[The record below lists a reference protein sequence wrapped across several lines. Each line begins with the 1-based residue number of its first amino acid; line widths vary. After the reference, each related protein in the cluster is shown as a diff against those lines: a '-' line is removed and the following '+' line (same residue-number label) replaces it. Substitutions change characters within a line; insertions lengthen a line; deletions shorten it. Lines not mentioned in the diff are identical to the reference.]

1 MIELEKE
8 AAAIREQR
16 AFLIGFL
23 EPDQERAVVESQL
36 DELSDLVRNLEII
49 PLEPEII
56 RLREHH
62 VRYRTGSGKA
72 EEIAR
77 MVQECEADLLV
88 FDSDLTPS
96 QQRNW
101 ERLTGC
107 PVVGREEIILEIFAS
122 RAQTKEAVLQVELA
136 KLEYSLPRLHKAW
149 THLSRQRGGG
159 ATNRGQGEAQLETDR
174 RLIKR
179 RIQQLKDELALVRKQ
194 RAAQRKSR
202 LRRPVMQGALVGYTN
217 VGKSS
222 LLNALCDSDVLAK
235 DQLFATLD
243 PTARKVLL
251 PGNVEM
257 VLNDTVGFIR
267 KLPHQ
272 LIEAFKSTLEE
283 AVLADILLLVL
294 DISSDDIDNE
304 WQTTLSVLKELGA
317 DEKRM
322 VIVFN
327 KIDRIDKE
335 ESALKL
341 ARLNGLFPGA
351 IYVSAYSREGLD
363 KLQQLLS
370 DFASSSRNLLKA
382 AIPPSRYDLINLA
395 HSAGSIYEEEF
406 DPDGTARI
414 IFAIEEKYKHRFK
427 EFMQ

>member
-1 MIELEKE
+1 M
-8 AAAIREQR
+8 
-16 AFLIGFL
+16 
-23 EPDQERAVVESQL
+23 
-36 DELSDLVRNLEII
+36 
-49 PLEPEII
+49 
-56 RLREHH
+56 
-62 VRYRTGSGKA
+62 
-72 EEIAR
+72 
-77 MVQECEADLLV
+77 
-88 FDSDLTPS
+88 
-96 QQRNW
+96 
-101 ERLTGC
+101 
-107 PVVGREEIILEIFAS
+107 
-122 RAQTKEAVLQVELA
+122 
-136 KLEYSLPRLHKAW
+136 
-149 THLSRQRGGG
+149 
-159 ATNRGQGEAQLETDR
+159 
-174 RLIKR
+174 
-179 RIQQLKDELALVRKQ
+179 
-194 RAAQRKSR
+194 
-202 LRRPVMQGALVGYTN
+202 
-217 VGKSS
+217 
-222 LLNALCDSDVLAK
+222 
-235 DQLFATLD
+235 
-243 PTARKVLL
+243 
-251 PGNVEM
+251 
-257 VLNDTVGFIR
+257 
-267 KLPHQ
+267 
-272 LIEAFKSTLEE
+272 
-283 AVLADILLLVL
+283 

-406 DPDGTARI
+406 DPDGTARR